1 MVRKKSKY
9 KHAIIGKK
17 KYYFYSI
24 EWIDPC
30 GDSGHADN
38 NEFMD
43 MKPAVM
49 ITNAYVFPKSI
60 VTKME
65 RVLL

>member
-38 NEFMD
+38 SEFMN

-49 ITNAYVFPKSI
+49 IQSRLFFLI
-60 VTKME
+60 VMYF
-65 RVLL
+65 LNLS